1 MPRGVGARSMRLIYL
16 AAFPFVLGLLRRPPQ
31 LDAVAVGATM
41 ALFGG
46 LYVVY
51 RGWEL
56 PEEEEERG

>member
-1 MPRGVGARSMRLIYL
+1 MRLICL
-16 AAFPFVLGLLRRPPQ
+16 GAWFIFAGLLPHPPQ

-46 LYVVY
+46 LVVMY

-56 PEEEEERG
+56 GEEKE